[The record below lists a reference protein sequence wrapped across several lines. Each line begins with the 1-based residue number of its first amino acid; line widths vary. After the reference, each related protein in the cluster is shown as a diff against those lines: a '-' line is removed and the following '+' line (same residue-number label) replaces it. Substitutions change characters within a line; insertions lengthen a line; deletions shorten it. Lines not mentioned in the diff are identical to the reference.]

1 MSSADRALAEVVAAF
16 VDELGPVMA
25 EIAAD
30 LDGVDAAELRRDVA
44 LEAYNLSL
52 AFIDCDDRQSDDELL
67 ALIVAFG
74 PELDTA
80 LDHATP
86 ALIRDAG
93 LVTGK
98 KALLAEPSLLFDIL
112 RQADERHGTA
122 HARRYYDLA
131 LRIAYTVASLDAR
144 PSEAELR
151 AIDEFRGLLLRELDG
166 IRAKPPER
174 RPDDGSAATP
184 STGPSAASGEPAPA
198 TSAPDGTPTGGPE
211 EPLGPARPLEDL
223 LAELE
228 ALVGLDAVK
237 AEVKLV
243 TDLISVQNLR
253 EQRGLPV
260 LETSRHLVFTGNPGT
275 GKTTVARL
283 VAQIYRTLGV
293 VERGQL
299 VETDRSQ
306 LVVGYIGQTATR
318 VREVFDRADGGVLLI
333 DEAYALARSGERDFG
348 IEAIDTIV
356 KLVED
361 RRDSVV
367 VIAAGYPDEMQHF
380 IEANPGLRSRF
391 PRTIHFPDYTDE
403 ELVAIFRFQADD
415 AGYDCLP
422 DTITAVTAWFEAQP
436 RVKGFGNGRLA
447 RNLFEEAVGRHAS
460 RIVAGDTPS
469 DEQLTTLLPVD
480 VPAPAPAPE
489 PRTGADEPVGSA

>member
-1 MSSADRALAEVVAAF
+1 MSRADRALADVVAEF
-16 VDELGPVMA
+16 VGALGPVMA

-30 LDGVDAAELRRDVA
+30 LEGVDADQLRRDVA

-98 KALLAEPSLLFDIL
+98 QALLAEPSLLFDTL
-112 RQADERHGTA
+112 RRSDERHGTT

-131 LRIAYTVASLDAR
+131 LQIAYTVASLDAR

-151 AIDEFRGLLLRELDG
+151 AIDDFRGLLLRELDG

-174 RPDDGSAATP
+174 RPDDGAP
-184 STGPSAASGEPAPA
+184 PGEPEPAASAPGEHPA
-198 TSAPDGTPTGGPE
+198 GGPD
-211 EPLGPARPLEDL
+211 EPVGPPRPLEEL

-228 ALVGLDAVK
+228 GLVGLDAVK

-253 EQRGLPV
+253 EERGLPV
-260 LETSRHLVFTGNPGT
+260 FETSRHLVFTGNPGT

-283 VAQIYRTLGV
+283 VAQIFRTLGV

-333 DEAYALARSGERDFG
+333 DEAYALARGGERDFG

-391 PRTIHFPDYTDE
+391 PRTIHFPDYSDE
-403 ELVAIFRFQADD
+403 ELLAIFRFQADD
-415 AGYDCLP
+415 AGYECPP
-422 DTITAVTAWFEAQP
+422 DTVAAVTAWFEAQP

-447 RNLFEEAVGRHAS
+447 RNLFEEAVGRQAS
-460 RIVAGDTPS
+460 RIVAGETPS

-480 VPAPAPAPE
+480 IPAPAPAPA
-489 PRTGADEPVGSA
+489 PRADADEPVGSA

>member
-1 MSSADRALAEVVAAF
+1 VSPSPDRALADAVRDF
-16 VDELGPVMA
+16 VDELSPVVA
-25 EIAAD
+25 EIASD
-30 LDGVDAAELRRDVA
+30 LDGVDADELRHDVV

-67 ALIVAFG
+67 GLIIAFG
-74 PELDTA
+74 PRLESQ

-86 ALIRDAG
+86 ELIREAG
-93 LVTGK
+93 LVTGTK
-98 KALLAEPSLLFDIL
+98 RWLGSTTVLFDIL
-112 RQADERHGTA
+112 RAADERSGTQ

-131 LRIAYTVASLDAR
+131 LQIAYTVASLDER

-151 AIDEFRGLLLRELDG
+151 AIDGYRGLLLHALDG
-166 IRAKPPER
+166 IRVRPPARLGHAEDA
-174 RPDDGSAATP
+174 PTSTPATATAAVGATP
-184 STGPSAASGEPAPA
+184 PVPTEAEAPLEPP
-198 TSAPDGTPTGGPE
+198 
-211 EPLGPARPLEDL
+211 RPLDEL
-223 LAELE
+223 LAELDE
-228 ALVGLDAVK
+228 LVGLAAVK

-253 EQRGLPV
+253 RDRKLKV
-260 LETSRHLVFTGNPGT
+260 VDTSRHLVFTGNPGT

-283 VAQIYRTLGV
+283 VAQIFRTLGV
-293 VERGQL
+293 VTKGQL

-333 DEAYALARSGERDFG
+333 DEAYALARGGERDFG

-367 VIAAGYPDEMQHF
+367 VIAAGYPDEMRDF

-391 PRTIHFPDYTDE
+391 PRTIAFPDYTNDE
-403 ELVAIFRFQADD
+403 LLAIFSSQAEGT
-415 AGYDCLP
+415 GYECPSETL
-422 DTITAVTAWFEAQP
+422 TRVRAWFEAQP

-447 RNLFEEAVGRHAS
+447 RNLFEEAVGRQAS
-460 RIVAGDTPS
+460 RIVAAGSPS
-469 DEQLTTLLPVD
+469 NEQLATLAPEDIPEPVPVAPE
-480 VPAPAPAPE
+480 VPA
-489 PRTGADEPVGSA
+489 

>member
-1 MSSADRALAEVVAAF
+1 MRDF
-16 VDELGPVMA
+16 VDELSPVVA

-30 LDGVDAAELRRDVA
+30 LEGVDPDDLQQDVV

-67 ALIVAFG
+67 GLIIAFG
-74 PELDTA
+74 PRLDSQ

-86 ALIRDAG
+86 DIIRDAG
-93 LVTGK
+93 LVVGTKTWLGTTTV
-98 KALLAEPSLLFDIL
+98 LFDIL
-112 RQADERHGTA
+112 RSADERNGTN

-151 AIDEFRGLLLRELDG
+151 AIDAYRGLLLKSLDG
-166 IRAKPPER
+166 IRARPPAR
-174 RPDDGSAATP
+174 RGHADDDTGSDTDAGADQPKAA
-184 STGPSAASGEPAPA
+184 AAGGDDAAAPA
-198 TSAPDGTPTGGPE
+198 E
-211 EPLGPARPLEDL
+211 EPEPELGPPRPLDEL
-223 LAELE
+223 LAELD
-228 ALVGLDAVK
+228 ALVGLAAVK

-253 EQRGLPV
+253 RERALPV

-283 VAQIYRTLGV
+283 VAQIFRTLGV
-293 VERGQL
+293 VDKGQL
-299 VETDRSQ
+299 IETDRSQ

-318 VREVFDRADGGVLLI
+318 VREVFDKAEGGVLLI
-333 DEAYALARSGERDFG
+333 DEAYALARGGERDFG

-367 VIAAGYPDEMQHF
+367 VIAAGYPDEMSQF
-380 IEANPGLRSRF
+380 IDANPGLRSRF
-391 PRTIHFPDYTDE
+391 PRTIAFPDYTNDE
-403 ELVAIFRFQADD
+403 LLAIFSSQADK
-415 AGYDCLP
+415 AGYRCPP
-422 DTITAVTAWFEAQP
+422 DTVAKVRGWFEVQP

-447 RNLFEEAVGRHAS
+447 RNLFEEAVGRQAS
-460 RIVAGDTPS
+460 RIVSMTSPTD
-469 DEQLTTLLPVD
+469 DQLADLAPED
-480 VPAPAPAPE
+480 IPDAAPA
-489 PRTGADEPVGSA
+489 VSA

>member
-1 MSSADRALAEVVAAF
+1 
-16 VDELGPVMA
+16 MA

-30 LDGVDAAELRRDVA
+30 LDGVDADDLRHDVV

-67 ALIVAFG
+67 GLIEAFG
-74 PELDTA
+74 PRLESQ

-86 ALIRDAG
+86 ALVREAG

-98 KALLAEPSLLFDIL
+98 KAGLAETTVLFDIL
-112 RQADERHGTA
+112 RKADERHGTS

-131 LRIAYTVASLDAR
+131 LQIAYTVASLDAR

-151 AIDEFRGLLLRELDG
+151 AIDDYRGLLLHALDG
-166 IRAKPPER
+166 IRARPPER
-174 RPDDGSAATP
+174 RAPGAA
-184 STGPSAASGEPAPA
+184 PSAGGAADERVTA
-198 TSAPDGTPTGGPE
+198 TDTGGQPDAAAPVDE
-211 EPLGPARPLEDL
+211 EPLPPARPIEEL
-223 LAELE
+223 LAELDG
-228 ALVGLDAVK
+228 LVGLAGVK

-243 TDLISVQNLR
+243 SDLIAVQNLR
-253 EQRGLPV
+253 RERGLPV
-260 LETSRHLVFTGNPGT
+260 LDTSRHLVFTGNPGT

-283 VAQIYRTLGV
+283 VAQIFRTLGV
-293 VERGQL
+293 VDKGQL

-333 DEAYALARSGERDFG
+333 DEAYALARGGERDFG

-367 VIAAGYPDEMQHF
+367 VIAAGYPDEMADF
-380 IEANPGLRSRF
+380 IHANPGLTSRF
-391 PRTIHFPDYTDE
+391 PRTIAFADYTDD
-403 ELVAIFRFQADD
+403 ELVAIFSSQADK
-415 AGYDCLP
+415 AGYRCSP
-422 DTITAVTAWFEAQP
+422 DVVARVRAWFEAQP
-436 RVKGFGNGRLA
+436 RGKGFGNGRLA
-447 RNLFEEAVGRHAS
+447 RNLFEEAVGRQAS
-460 RIVAGDTPS
+460 RIVAGTTPT
-469 DEQLTTLLPVD
+469 DEQLGAFSPED
-480 VPAPAPAPE
+480 IPVPAPVLS
-489 PRTGADEPVGSA
+489 T